1 MTTAPPTTSVLDGV
15 ATWPGVGTRPTP
27 RGATAIVLDGHELG
41 HVHAD
46 RRTLDMPLS
55 SDRRERV
62 LTAGRA
68 NKWFSSWVS
77 KPLTSNADAQVGI
90 AMLRESYDER
100 RTTQRQPAQPP
111 RSIIMILV
119 TTAGKVG
126 SEAARQLAQSGE
138 QVRVLVRSPEKASA
152 LTQAGANV
160 FEGDLEVP
168 ASVDEAMHGISR
180 VILVT
185 APVVHQELNVI
196 DSAVRAGVEHVVK
209 ITTKASAD
217 SPIARRRNHAE
228 IENALIASGLGYT
241 LLRNNAY
248 MQNFLM
254 MAPAIANTDSF
265 STATGNGRIGHI
277 DGRDV
282 AAVAAHI
289 AASPSAHAGKTYWPT
304 GPEVLSGTEVA
315 TVLTQV
321 LGRTITFQPITFEQQ
336 QQAMITAGLP
346 EPIAEDNATAV
357 ALMADGDL
365 DYTTDDVP
373 SILGRPARTFEQFA
387 ADYAAAFSGPQPPP
401 ADTRNSNHRSSSAQ
415 PNRVKPHPSLNT

>member
-1 MTTAPPTTSVLDGV
+1 
-15 ATWPGVGTRPTP
+15 
-27 RGATAIVLDGHELG
+27 
-41 HVHAD
+41 
-46 RRTLDMPLS
+46 
-55 SDRRERV
+55 
-62 LTAGRA
+62 
-68 NKWFSSWVS
+68 
-77 KPLTSNADAQVGI
+77 
-90 AMLRESYDER
+90 
-100 RTTQRQPAQPP
+100 
-111 RSIIMILV
+111 MILV

-138 QVRVLVRSPEKASA
+138 QVRVLVRSAEKASA
-152 LTQAGANV
+152 LAQAGAEV

-196 DSAVRAGVEHVVK
+196 GSAVRAGVEHVVK

-228 IENALIASGLGYT
+228 IENALIVSGLGYT

-289 AASPSAHAGKTYWPT
+289 AASPSAHVGKTYWPT
-304 GPEVLSGTEVA
+304 GPEVLSGTDVA
-315 TVLTQV
+315 TVLTQA
-321 LGRTITFQPITFEQQ
+321 LGRTITFQPITFELQKR
-336 QQAMITAGLP
+336 AMITAGLP
-346 EPIAEDNATAV
+346 EAIAEDNATAV

-387 ADYAAAFSGPQPPP
+387 ADYATAFSGTQPA
-401 ADTRNSNHRSSSAQ
+401 ADTRNSNHGRSGAK
-415 PNRVKPHPSLNT
+415 PKRVKPRPSLKT